1 MGFVLWGF
9 FSETAFLAQF
19 AQLNLGS
26 LVESLIAEFSLGN
39 FMAAYFCINSAL
51 ISNAWPSFSGF
62 LTFFH
67 KKVNMAAL
75 EKAKKTFQINMML
88 FKIPIKTS
96 KYCNGC
102 VSVELDAIDIVH
114 ESFERQLLFGFTG
127 LVAYRTSISTIKF
140 SCTFDVSMFPFD
152 SQTCVFKFGPW
163 ALDKDVYRLGM
174 SLHNAKI
181 FWEKIWRTFFDIS

>member
-1 MGFVLWGF
+1 M
-9 FSETAFLAQF
+9 AQF
-19 AQLNLGS
+19 FG
-26 LVESLIAEFSLGN
+26 
-39 FMAAYFCINSAL
+39 
-51 ISNAWPSFSGF
+51 ISN
-62 LTFFH
+62 FFFTKSKH
-67 KKVNMAAL
+67 GGSRKRQKG
-75 EKAKKTFQINMML
+75 TFQINKMF
-88 FKIPIKTS
+88 FKILIRTS
-96 KYCNGC
+96 KHCNGC

-174 SLHNAKI
+174 SLHNSKI
-181 FWEKIWRTFFDIS
+181 FWEKFGELFLILLK